1 MRAHFFIPIMA
12 IAEIKEIVPPR
23 MRHTTPRLALDGHG
37 ETPGSHEASE
47 VH

>member
-1 MRAHFFIPIMA
+1 MA

-23 MRHTTPRLALDGHG
+23 MRHSASRLSLEGHG
-37 ETPGSHEASE
+37 ETPGSLEAGE